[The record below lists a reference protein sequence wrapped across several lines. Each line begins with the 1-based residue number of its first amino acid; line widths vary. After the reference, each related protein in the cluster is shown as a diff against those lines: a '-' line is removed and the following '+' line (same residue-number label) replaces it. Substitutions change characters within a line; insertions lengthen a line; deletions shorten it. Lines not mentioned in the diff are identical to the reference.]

1 MLKFYLST
9 VLIYFMVY
17 ITSGILF
24 RKQFIIARDK
34 LRKAMNDNSKTYG
47 VVKTLIAYLLI
58 SFIPIIRFLSLAG
71 KYYLVFNTYDYI
83 KTTMERNKKNE
94 DR

>member
-1 MLKFYLST
+1 MIKFYLST

-24 RKQFIIARDK
+24 RKQFIIARNK
-34 LRKAMNDNSKTYG
+34 LRKATNANSKIYG
-47 VVKTLIAYLLI
+47 VVRTSIVYLLI
-58 SFIPIIRFLSLAG
+58 SFIPVIRFLSLAG
-71 KYYLVFNTYDYI
+71 KYYLVFNTNEYI
-83 KTTMERNKKNE
+83 KATIKRNKKNE

>member
-1 MLKFYLST
+1 MIKFYLST

-24 RKQFIIARDK
+24 RKQFIIARNK
-34 LRKAMNDNSKTYG
+34 LRKATNANSKTYG
-47 VVKTLIAYLLI
+47 VVRTSIVYLLI
-58 SFIPIIRFLSLAG
+58 SFIPVIRFLSLVG
-71 KYYLVFNTYDYI
+71 KYYLVFNTNEYI
-83 KTTMERNKKNE
+83 KATIERNKKNE